1 MSLSKEESNVVES
14 DELIRSVG
22 VNIQE
27 KAALIWSVADTLRGP
42 YKPHEYGLV
51 ILPMTVIKRFHDCLL
66 PTHDAVLAAA
76 EKYKNFAVKDGFL
89 REASGYPFYNTS
101 KFTFETLKADPEN
114 IEENFKDYLNGFS
127 DNVQDIL
134 ARMKF
139 LDQVERLSDPD
150 APLLYQVV
158 KDFCSPKADMSPDK
172 IKAVDMGYIF
182 ENLIQRFSESYDEDA
197 GAHFTSRDIVYLMTD
212 LLIAADP
219 HVFDGEHIVK
229 TVYDQTM
236 GTSQMLGCTEER
248 LRQLD
253 ADARVTCFG
262 QEFNPFTFGIAK
274 ASALIRGEDDQNM
287 QFGDTLSADK
297 FGGFKFDYCIS
308 NPPFGDDWKLEEAA
322 VRKEAREPGSRFS
335 VALPSRGDGQMLFLL
350 NGISKLKDDGLM
362 VIVQD
367 ASPLY
372 KGKPESGEDRI
383 RAYILENDWLDAIV
397 RLCGNAFYNTGL
409 VTFLWI
415 INKKKPSERAGKVQL
430 IDASNCFVSRNRPIG
445 KKRNDITASCRDLIV
460 RAYSRF
466 ETTTMEEELEKGA
479 IISVSSL
486 ICNAVDFG
494 FNRVIVHEPLID
506 DRGTV
511 VVDGKGRPVPDAS
524 KDDSEDIPLT
534 MDVDAYM
541 HNFVIPFNESAW
553 ADSKKR
559 KPGYTIPF
567 TRFFYQF
574 ERLADIGEISRI
586 LSESTIQA
594 AKSLGRRFDNY
605 PPIGIGHSAEKD
617 WLGDIPED
625 WELLRMGDLFEL
637 RSTKVSDEEY
647 SPLSVTKN
655 GIVPQLSTV
664 AKSDNHSNRKL
675 VRKGDFAINSRSDRR
690 NSCGFS
696 PYEGSVSTITTVLYP
711 RRNVVSRYF
720 DLLFH
725 TPRFAEEFYR
735 WGHGIDSDIWTTTW
749 SDMKKIIVPHPPIA
763 KQNAIVDYL
772 AKELKEIRAVKKLI
786 EAELDNVSFDLLT
799 ALLGEI
805 DCVQEETPSHTATK
819 QELDRQVVILQD
831 ILKHID
837 AVEAT
842 FVYEVTTGKR
852 EV

>member
-1 MSLSKEESNVVES
+1 MVES
-14 DELIRSVG
+14 DKLIHSVG

-27 KAALIWSVADTLRGP
+27 KASLIWSVADTLRGP

-66 PTHDAVLAAA
+66 PTRAKVLETA

-101 KFTFETLKADPEN
+101 RFTFEALKADPEN
-114 IEENFKDYLNGFS
+114 IEENFKDYINGFS

-139 LDQVERLSDPD
+139 FDQIERLSDPD

-158 KDFCSPKADMSPDK
+158 KDFCAPNADMSPEK

-253 ADARVTCFG
+253 AEARVTCFG
-262 QEFNPFTFGIAK
+262 QEFNPFTYGIAK

-297 FGGFKFDYCIS
+297 FGGFQFDYCIS
-308 NPPFGDDWKLEEAA
+308 NPPFGDDWKMEEAA
-322 VRKEAREPGSRFS
+322 VRKEAKDPGSRFS
-335 VALPSRGDGQMLFLL
+335 VGLPSRGDGQMLFLL
-350 NGISKLKDDGLM
+350 NGVSKLKDDGIM

-372 KGKPESGEDRI
+372 KGKPGSGEDRI

-397 RLCGNAFYNTGL
+397 RLSGDAFYNTGL
-409 VTFLWI
+409 VTFLWV
-415 INKKKPSERAGKVQL
+415 INKNKPNNRAGKVQL
-430 IDASNCFVSRNRPIG
+430 IDASKCFVSRNRPIG
-445 KKRNDITASCRDLIV
+445 KKRNDITTACRELV
-460 RAYSRF
+460 VKAYSDFKTATIREMA
-466 ETTTMEEELEKGA
+466 ETGSTIE
-479 IISVSSL
+479 VSSL
-486 ICNAVDFG
+486 VCDAADFG
-494 FNRVIVHEPLID
+494 YNRVVIHEPLID
-506 DRGTV
+506 ENGDIV
-511 VVDGKGRPVPDAS
+511 IDKKGRPVSDHN
-524 KDDSEDIPLT
+524 KDDSEDIPLS
-534 MDVDAYM
+534 MDIDSYM
-541 HNFVIPFNESAW
+541 QRYVIPFNNNAW
-553 ADSKKR
+553 ADTKKR
-559 KPGYTIPF
+559 KTGYTIPF

-574 ERLADIGEISRI
+574 EDFHELDEI
-586 LSESTIQA
+586 
-594 AKSLGRRFDNY
+594 AKSLAGSRSQSACSLAHRLESC
-605 PPIGIGHSAEKD
+605 PPLDIEHSSNES
-617 WLGDIPED
+617 WLGDIPKD
-625 WELLRMGDLFEL
+625 WELLRIGDLFEL

-647 SPLSVTKN
+647 RPLSVTKG
-655 GIVPQLSTV
+655 GIVPQLSSV

-675 VRKGDFAINSRSDRR
+675 VCKGDFAINSRSDRR

-711 RRNVVSRYF
+711 RCQIVSRYF
-720 DLLFH
+720 DLLFN

-735 WGHGIDSDIWTTTW
+735 WGHGIDSDIWTTSW
-749 SDMKKIIVPHPPIA
+749 SDMKKIVVPCPPIEVQ
-763 KQNAIVDYL
+763 KAIVAYL
-772 AKELKEIRAVKKLI
+772 ANELKEMRVARMLVK
-786 EAELDNVSFDLLT
+786 AELDNSIFDLVSDSLS
-799 ALLGEI
+799 A
-805 DCVQEETPSHTATK
+805 
-819 QELDRQVVILQD
+819 
-831 ILKHID
+831 ID
-837 AVEAT
+837 AVKADEDHSSAIQEKLEHRIENLENTLNSIDSAEAT
-842 FVYEVTTGKR
+842 LVFEVVTGKR
-852 EV
+852 VVL

>member
-1 MSLSKEESNVVES
+1 MVES

-127 DNVQDIL
+127 ENVQDIL

-372 KGKPESGEDRI
+372 KGKPESGEDKI

-553 ADSKKR
+553 ADSK
-559 KPGYTIPF
+559 
-567 TRFFYQF
+567 
-574 ERLADIGEISRI
+574 
-586 LSESTIQA
+586 
-594 AKSLGRRFDNY
+594 
-605 PPIGIGHSAEKD
+605 
-617 WLGDIPED
+617 
-625 WELLRMGDLFEL
+625 M
-637 RSTKVSDEEY
+637 
-647 SPLSVTKN
+647 
-655 GIVPQLSTV
+655 
-664 AKSDNHSNRKL
+664 SNR
-675 VRKGDFAINSRSDRR
+675 
-690 NSCGFS
+690 
-696 PYEGSVSTITTVLYP
+696 P
-711 RRNVVSRYF
+711 SRY
-720 DLLFH
+720 
-725 TPRFAEEFYR
+725 R
-735 WGHGIDSDIWTTTW
+735 
-749 SDMKKIIVPHPPIA
+749 V
-763 KQNAIVDYL
+763 
-772 AKELKEIRAVKKLI
+772 
-786 EAELDNVSFDLLT
+786 
-799 ALLGEI
+799 
-805 DCVQEETPSHTATK
+805 
-819 QELDRQVVILQD
+819 
-831 ILKHID
+831 
-837 AVEAT
+837 
-842 FVYEVTTGKR
+842 
-852 EV
+852 